1 MEHSALPP
9 IVATDAMP
17 KQLVGLPLSIVGPV
31 DVGRLLRELDAL
43 DNQIL
48 QAKLRASAAG
58 GQPEAPRMTQ
68 LMEQTMEFNKLDL
81 MSDSDRKQLVQL
93 LLNVKERAPV
103 LHMSFS
109 ADPAT
114 PFIEKLMAWLR
125 REIHPVVLLTV
136 GLQPNIGAGCIIRST
151 NKYFDCSLRKDFMQK
166 KDILMSKLAAEE
178 PAK

>member
-1 MEHSALPP
+1 MEPNVQL
-9 IVATDAMP
+9 ATAAVTEAP
-17 KQLVGLPLSIVGPV
+17 KQLIGLPLAVVGPV
-31 DVGRLLRELDAL
+31 DVGRLIRELDTL

-48 QAKLRASAAG
+48 QTKLRTSAG

-81 MSDSDRKQLVQL
+81 MSDSDRKQLVEL

-125 REIHPVVLLTV
+125 REVHPVVLLTV

-166 KDILMSKLAAEE
+166 KDILMSKLVAEE